1 MGDFNLMVLSDCFNK
16 IDSPEIYLT
25 PLMDLSGE
33 CQENLEI
40 LG

>member
-1 MGDFNLMVLSDCFNK
+1 MGDFNLMVLSDCFNE

-25 PLMDLSGE
+25 PLMDLIK
-33 CQENLEI
+33 CQENLET